1 MTLTQMSPSALDTHT
16 VPVGVEFG
24 EDAALDSWPGLA
36 TTTDLVPPVSAPEL
50 PPVPRVLDDA
60 TTRQLRRWSNQLYKL
75 LDTDFPPF
83 GVREDCDR
91 VAAELELREE
101 QARNGSV
108 SATRRDAFRDN
119 PLNHRFEL
127 FQNGMLAGYVS
138 YSMRAGVLRLHRTV
152 VAATFEGAGME
163 GILIRKVLLAAHKR
177 RLSALPYCSEVQ
189 MFLEQNP
196 EYRSLIVG

>member
-1 MTLTQMSPSALDTHT
+1 
-16 VPVGVEFG
+16 
-24 EDAALDSWPGLA
+24 
-36 TTTDLVPPVSAPEL
+36 
-50 PPVPRVLDDA
+50 
-60 TTRQLRRWSNQLYKL
+60 
-75 LDTDFPPF
+75 
-83 GVREDCDR
+83 
-91 VAAELELREE
+91 
-101 QARNGSV
+101 
-108 SATRRDAFRDN
+108 
-119 PLNHRFEL
+119 
-127 FQNGMLAGYVS
+127 MLAGYVS